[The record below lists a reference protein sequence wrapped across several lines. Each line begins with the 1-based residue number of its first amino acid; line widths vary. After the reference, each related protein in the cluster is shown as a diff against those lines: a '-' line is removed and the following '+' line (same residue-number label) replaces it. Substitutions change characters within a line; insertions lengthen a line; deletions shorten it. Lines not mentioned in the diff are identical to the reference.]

1 MTSPTPT
8 PTDEEKGMSRT
19 LRSLSTGC
27 HMANGQL
34 QRQEFMF
41 ETLSIG
47 SYSLNMK
54 KLVLLPNPSVPNKV
68 LTMNRIN
75 NKSFYH
81 KYFSWRE
88 SPLVAN
94 FQFFKIVNI
103 SILQSNRRLN
113 LDENKKPKVS
123 VINPASL
130 CLPPHSPPPFFFLT
144 KNLSGTVQVRKQL
157 QEGIVQLRVF
167 HTCCLMIK
175 YLKY

>member
-1 MTSPTPT
+1 
-8 PTDEEKGMSRT
+8 
-19 LRSLSTGC
+19 
-27 HMANGQL
+27 
-34 QRQEFMF
+34 MF

-47 SYSLNMK
+47 SYSMNMK

-123 VINPASL
+123 VINPASF
-130 CLPPHSPPPFFFLT
+130 CLPPHFPLFT
-144 KNLSGTVQVRKQL
+144 KNLSGTV
-157 QEGIVQLRVF
+157 
-167 HTCCLMIK
+167 
-175 YLKY
+175 